1 MAKNIQNHQTKNM
14 KKYFLTLFLFL
25 AMAAQSFAND
35 LIDVINT
42 FQADKTALQNFYSN
56 NESEEYYERF
66 SKFYADW
73 AKTVKNI
80 DFKNLSKDG
89 KVDYLLLKNL
99 ISKEDYFLQIEYKS
113 YKEVSSVLD
122 FSADINVFIQE
133 RRRGKRPVSSQLAKA
148 FDLAGTSIDTKTEQ
162 LKNKT
167 FKDWFAADKAAKTV
181 VAFEKSLKEAYEF
194 YYSYDPDFTWW
205 MQKPYKD
212 LSEKLKVYEEFLRT
226 NYSKTSVKDDGSG
239 IIGKPIGR
247 DAIIKSL
254 AYEYIPYSP
263 EELIATAQNQFEWCK
278 KEMIKAATELGYRN
292 DWKKALEHV
301 KDTYVPAGQQ
311 PQAITDLYNQSV
323 KFIEDRDL
331 ITLPDLTKE
340 TWQMIMMTPERQK
353 INPFF
358 TGGWEISI
366 SYPTEDMDQKD
377 KLMSMRGNNPN
388 FSFATVQH
396 ELLPGHNLQ
405 FFMNSRYK
413 SYRQPFDTPFWMEG
427 WALYWE
433 INLWNKQFPQTPE
446 QKLGML
452 FWRIHRCARIIFSLK
467 YHLGE
472 MTPQQCIDLLVNE
485 VGHEKANAEAEVR
498 RSFASVDAPLYQVAY
513 MTGGLQ
519 FYALRNELLAKGW
532 TEKQFHDR
540 VLKENIMPVEM
551 LRILLEDLPVE
562 ENYKTN
568 WKFSTDFK

>member
-1 MAKNIQNHQTKNM
+1 MAKILQNHQTTSM
-14 KKYFLTLFLFL
+14 KKTILSLILFLF
-25 AMAAQSFAND
+25 MMTPSFSSE
-35 LIDVINT
+35 LIDVVNT

-56 NESEEYYERF
+56 NESEEYYMRF

-73 AKTVKNI
+73 SKTVKNI

-99 ISKEDYFLQIEYKS
+99 ISKEDYFLQIEYKA
-113 YKEVSSVLD
+113 YKEVASVLD
-122 FSADINVFIQE
+122 FSTDISLFIQE
-133 RRRGKRPVSSQLAKA
+133 RRRGKKPVSSQLAKA
-148 FDLAGTSIDTKTEQ
+148 FDMAGNGIDKKTEL
-162 LKNKT
+162 LKTKP
-167 FKDWFAADKAAKTV
+167 FKDWFAADKAAKS
-181 VAFEKSLKEAYEF
+181 VAAFQRSLKEAYEF

-205 MQKPYKD
+205 MEKPYKN
-212 LSEKLKVYEEFLRT
+212 LSDKLKNYEEFLKT
-226 NYSKTSVKDDGSG
+226 NYPKTSVRDDGSG
-239 IIGKPIGR
+239 IVGKPIGR

-254 AYEYIPYSP
+254 AFEYIPYSP

-278 KEMIKAATELGYRN
+278 KEMIKASTELGYGN

-301 KDTYVPAGQQ
+301 KDTYVPAGEQ
-311 PQAITDLYNQSV
+311 PQAITNLYNQSI

-498 RSFASVDAPLYQVAY
+498 RSFASGDAPLYQVAY

-519 FYALRNELLAKGW
+519 FYALTNELLAKGW

-551 LRILLEDLPVE
+551 LRILLEELPVSE
-562 ENYKTN
+562 DYKTN